1 MKKRLALVLSFVL
14 LAGGCS
20 RTEMGA
26 DMTVFD
32 GARLIL
38 GSGEV
43 LEDAVFIVRGDRIE
57 TVGRSGE
64 IRVPTAATRVDL
76 AGKTVMPAIVDAHK
90 HLSGDRAELTSQ
102 LRSLA
107 YYGIGATIS
116 LGQDAGDLAFEV
128 RDNPIPG
135 AALLRTAG
143 RGITRPEPGRSEVPY
158 WVETEE
164 DARAAVAELAGRSV
178 DLVKIWVDD
187 RDGQYEKLGPDLYG
201 PVIEEAHARG
211 LRVTAHIF
219 TLEDAKGLLEAG
231 IDAFAHGVRDRDIDE
246 EFMAMV
252 LERPDVVLVP
262 NLGDRGVVTDLGWL
276 SGSIPDAE
284 LATLQAAATDRP
296 AVQEAFGIQARNLAR
311 LNDAGMKI
319 AFGTDGGIPW
329 AAHLEMED
337 MVAAG
342 MTPEEVLVAATRTSA
357 ELLELDDMGTIE
369 AGKSADFVVLDA
381 NPLDDIRNTRRIS
394 AVWLR
399 GEPVSREVAP

>member
-1 MKKRLALVLSFVL
+1 MNRLPLLMSLVL
-14 LAGGCS
+14 LAGACA
-20 RTEMGA
+20 RTTDDGA
-26 DMTVFD
+26 DVTVFE

-43 LEDAVFIVRGDRIE
+43 LEDAVFIVQGDRIE

-76 AGKTVMPAIVDAHK
+76 AGKTVMPAIIDAHK

-107 YYGIGATIS
+107 YYGVGATIS
-116 LGQDAGDLAFEV
+116 LGQDEGDLAFEV

-135 AALLRTAG
+135 GARLLTAG

-158 WVETEE
+158 WIDTEE
-164 DARAAVAELAGRSV
+164 EAHAAVAELAGRRV

-187 RDGQYEKLGPDLYG
+187 RDGQYPKLGPDLYG

-219 TLEDAKGLLEAG
+219 TLEDAKGLLETG
-231 IDAFAHGVRDRDIDE
+231 IDAFAHGVRDQDIDE
-246 EFMAMV
+246 AFVEMV
-252 LERPDVVLVP
+252 RQRPDVVLVP
-262 NLGDRGVVTDLGWL
+262 NMGDRGVAVDLGWL
-276 SGSIPDAE
+276 FGSLPDAE

-296 AVQEAFGIQARNLAR
+296 ALQEAFGIQARNLAR

-342 MTPEEVLVAATRTSA
+342 MTPGEVLVAATRSSA
-357 ELLELDDMGTIE
+357 QLLALDDMGTIE

-381 NPLDDIRNTRRIS
+381 NPLEDIRNTRRIS

-399 GEPVSREVAP
+399 GEPVSRDVAP